1 MPNPGKPRALKLLSG
16 SRRANDSGPGVDLPL
31 VQEYPAPP
39 DWLPNAFAAKEWH
52 RVVPLLM
59 NVGLLTEASLTSLGH
74 MCAVHGRILQ
84 EYAAGMTPTGSL
96 LSILRNYQN
105 DFGLTAMGQ
114 QKIGPP
120 GEANGGNKFANNGC
134 KPKRK

>member
-1 MPNPGKPRALKLLSG
+1 M
-16 SRRANDSGPGVDLPL
+16 
-31 VQEYPAPP
+31 
-39 DWLPNAFAAKEWH
+39 
-52 RVVPLLM
+52 VPLLM

-114 QKIGPP
+114 QKIGSP
-120 GEANGGNKFANNGC
+120 GEAKGGNKFANNGC
-134 KPKRK
+134 KPGRK